1 MAYTTFQEWYS
12 EADMPTRAEDGKW
25 YDAETGLPFDPKY
38 VYKKVERKSVSA
50 DTKGFRAY
58 AKQFGG
64 KALAGSMKQ
73 KEWAEKIR
81 YSVLT
86 KCDDEQASILC
97 SLAITDKASFWINFR
112 NESAEQLFNRV
123 TEIKRAI
130 REVNKARAAYEAT
143 ADSRGYMTKGTAE
156 CEAYEVAVK
165 KYYELTGGQ

>member
-1 MAYTTFQEWYS
+1 MSSFEEWYR
-12 EADMPTRAEDGKW
+12 EADIPMKDDKGRW
-25 YDAETGLPFDPKY
+25 YDAETGLPYQPTCK
-38 VYKKVERKSVSA
+38 VKKVARKSVSA

-64 KALAGSMKQ
+64 VALTGSMKQ

-81 YSVLT
+81 YNVLT

-143 ADSRGYMTKGTAE
+143 ADSRGYMLKGTPE
-156 CEAYEVAVK
+156 CESYEVALK
-165 KYYELTGGQ
+165 KYRELTGE

>member
-1 MAYTTFQEWYS
+1 MTYTTFQEWYN
-12 EADMPTRAEDGKW
+12 EADMPMRGEDGKW
-25 YDAETGLPFDPKY
+25 YDAETGFPFQPFEN
-38 VYKKVERKSVSA
+38 KKVVRKSVSA
-50 DTKGFRAY
+50 DVKGFRAY

-64 KALAGSMKQ
+64 KALAGSVKQ

-143 ADSRGYMTKGTAE
+143 ADNRGYMLKGTPE
-156 CEAYEVAVK
+156 CESYEMAVK
-165 KYYELTGGQ
+165 KYYELTGE